1 MEEPLGSG
9 SSIGN
14 HDLPTSPGAS
24 LTTHEQLS
32 FGTPR
37 VSASAPSG
45 RQSQIS
51 RILDPL
57 NPPQREA
64 VTHGDGPM
72 LVLAGA
78 GSGKTRVLTHRIAYL
93 LDVKGVS
100 PYNILAVTFT
110 NKAAA
115 EMKERVVTLAGKP
128 GEWVTI
134 GTFHAFCVR
143 LLRREA
149 EFFHRPNFTI
159 YDTDDQR
166 SLVRQAMSMAE
177 ISEGRTSPQALLA
190 AISDA
195 KNELIGPEAY
205 APKTYFEELV
215 RRVYPIYQDLL
226 RQNSAFD
233 FDDLIMET
241 VRYLQSHPD
250 RLEHYASR
258 FQHILVDEY
267 QDTNHAQYVLVNLL
281 ASRHRNL
288 FVVGDDDQ
296 SVYSWRGADI
306 RNILEFERDY
316 PDVREIKL
324 EQNYRST
331 QNILDAAHTVISQN
345 LGRKPKRLWTENET
359 GSLLQIFHAYNEEE
373 EASFVA
379 NEINRLIARGEATAR
394 ECAVMYRINAQSRAL
409 EEAFIRANIPYVLIG
424 ATRFYERREVRD
436 VIAYL
441 RLLQNPNDSV
451 TLRRVINVPPR
462 KIGATTLQTLRQW
475 ADANGLP
482 LVAAVERANEI
493 EEIGTAAR
501 KALAAFAGTM
511 AELREA
517 AKELSVL
524 ELLDRVVDRVR
535 YEAYIRDGSD
545 EGEERWSNILEL
557 RTVAQDYAD
566 EPPGDGLRS
575 FLENVSL
582 LGETDELSDDR
593 PRVTLLTLHSA
604 KGLEYRVV
612 FLVGMEES
620 LFPHARSLEDAKQ
633 MEEERRLCYVGITRA
648 KERLYLV
655 HAARRTFHGNTV
667 VNPPSRFLADLPSRL
682 WSESGVSPRSYLR
695 REFTPVSSHVDL
707 WEVQEDAPRGQVSQ
721 AFAPGDRVR
730 HKHFGNGVVVAS
742 TLTSDDEEVEVEF
755 QSPKGTVRKKLL
767 VSYAGLEGLD

>member
-1 MEEPLGSG
+1 
-9 SSIGN
+9 
-14 HDLPTSPGAS
+14 
-24 LTTHEQLS
+24 LTEQLS
-32 FGTPR
+32 FAT
-37 VSASAPSG
+37 SG
-45 RQSQIS
+45 HQSQIS

-110 NKAAA
+110 NRAAA
-115 EMKERVVTLAGKP
+115 EMKERVVNLAGKP

-149 EFFHRPNFTI
+149 EFFHRPNFSI

-166 SLVRQAMSMAE
+166 SLVKQAMTMADIPE
-177 ISEGRTSPQALLA
+177 SRTSPQAILG

-195 KNELIGPEAY
+195 KNELIGPMEY

-233 FDDLIMET
+233 FDDLIMEA
-241 VRYLQSHPD
+241 VRYLQNNPD

-281 ASRHRNL
+281 ASKHRNL

-316 PDVREIKL
+316 SDVREIKL

-331 QNILDAAHTVISQN
+331 QTILDAAHTVISQN
-345 LGRKPKRLWTENET
+345 IGRKSKRLWTENEA
-359 GSLLQIFHAYNEEE
+359 GALIEIFHAYNEEE

-379 NEINRLIARGEATAR
+379 NEIDRMVRRGEVKPG
-394 ECAVMYRINAQSRAL
+394 ECAVMYRTNAQSRAL
-409 EEAFIRANIPYVLIG
+409 EEAFIRANIPYLLIG

-436 VIAYL
+436 IIAYL
-441 RLLQNPNDSV
+441 RLLQNPNDGV
-451 TLRRVINVPPR
+451 TLRRVVTVPPR
-462 KIGATTLQTLRQW
+462 KIGATTLQGLRRW
-475 ADANGLP
+475 AEENGQP
-482 LVAAVERANEI
+482 LMAAVERADEI
-493 EEIGTAAR
+493 EEIGTPAR
-501 KALAAFAGTM
+501 KALAAFAATM
-511 AELREA
+511 ADLRGAATELP
-517 AKELSVL
+517 VL
-524 ELLDRVVDRVR
+524 QLLDRVLERIR
-535 YEAYIRDGSD
+535 YESYIRDGSD
-545 EGEERWSNILEL
+545 EGEDRWGNILEL

-566 EPPGDGLRS
+566 EPPMEGLRS

-582 LGETDELSDDR
+582 LGETDEISDDR
-593 PRVTLLTLHSA
+593 PKVTLLTLHSA
-604 KGLEYRVV
+604 KGLEYRAV
-612 FLVGMEES
+612 FLVGMEEN
-620 LFPHARSLEDAKQ
+620 LFPHVRSLENPKQ

-648 KERLYLV
+648 KERLYLI

-667 VNPPSRFLADLPSRL
+667 VNPPSRFLADLPERL

-695 REFTPVSSHVDL
+695 REFTPVPHRVDL
-707 WEVQEDAPRGQVSQ
+707 WEEQEAAPRGPVSQ
-721 AFAPGDRVR
+721 AFSPGDRVH
-730 HKHFGNGVVVAS
+730 HKHFGNGVVLSS
-742 TLTSDDEEVEVEF
+742 TMTADDEEVEIVF
-755 QSPKGTVRKKLL
+755 QSPKGKITKRLL
-767 VSYAGLEGLD
+767 VSFAGLEGID